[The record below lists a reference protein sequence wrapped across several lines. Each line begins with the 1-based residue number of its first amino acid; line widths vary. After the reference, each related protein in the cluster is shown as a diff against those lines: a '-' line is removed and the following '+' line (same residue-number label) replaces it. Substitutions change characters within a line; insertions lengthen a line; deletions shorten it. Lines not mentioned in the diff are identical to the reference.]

1 LSFVKVPESQLSEYR
16 FTFKTSPA
24 VERPKCQEY
33 ELDMWLLEIKPA
45 QPGQD
50 VRTFECARCEA
61 SKTILC
67 RSER

>member
-1 LSFVKVPESQLSEYR
+1 VLEGALSEYR
-16 FTFKTSPA
+16 FTFKTSAVASPV
-24 VERPKCQEY
+24 VERPKCEECQ
-33 ELDMWLLEIKPA
+33 LDMWLLDIKPA

-50 VRTFECARCEA
+50 VRTFECARCGV